1 MRNEVKIKMGK
12 GIERERDRER
22 EHWLGLLAMRRIID
36 SPSVEEVQGRQC
48 HGRAVN
54 FGHGRLGSRNAL
66 DLFKVGAKQLAN
78 FNVVKQDGI
87 FGTHVKPELKKIYK
101 TTADDDYDDDDKY
114 TFNFAFIGN
123 GGATQKFTCLRRR
136 LLRSWMSNSA
146 TGEPSS
152 RGPIQ

>member
-1 MRNEVKIKMGK
+1 
-12 GIERERDRER
+12 
-22 EHWLGLLAMRRIID
+22 MRRIID

-87 FGTHVKPELKKIYK
+87 FGTHVKPELKIFFIK
-101 TTADDDYDDDDKY
+101 TTDDDEY
-114 TFNFAFIGN
+114 TLCNFAFIGN
-123 GGATQKFTCLRRR
+123 GARAHANTRATQKFTCLRRR

>member
-1 MRNEVKIKMGK
+1 
-12 GIERERDRER
+12 
-22 EHWLGLLAMRRIID
+22 MRRIID

-54 FGHGRLGSRNAL
+54 FGHGRLGSGNAL

-87 FGTHVKPELKKIYK
+87 FGTHVKPEKKKIK
-101 TTADDDYDDDDKY
+101 TTDDEY
-114 TFNFAFIGN
+114 TLCNFAFIGN
-123 GGATQKFTCLRRR
+123 GARAHANTRATQKFTCLRRR

>member
-22 EHWLGLLAMRRIID
+22 EREREHWLGLLAMRQIMLCAAAAHD
-36 SPSVEEVQGRQC
+36 SPSVDEVQGRQC

-87 FGTHVKPELKKIYK
+87 FGTHVKPELKK
-101 TTADDDYDDDDKY
+101 
-114 TFNFAFIGN
+114 N
-123 GGATQKFTCLRRR
+123 L
-136 LLRSWMSNSA
+136 
-146 TGEPSS
+146 
-152 RGPIQ
+152 

>member
-1 MRNEVKIKMGK
+1 MCAAAAAN
-12 GIERERDRER
+12 
-22 EHWLGLLAMRRIID
+22 D

-87 FGTHVKPELKKIYK
+87 FGTHVKPELKIFFIK
-101 TTADDDYDDDDKY
+101 TTDDDEY
-114 TFNFAFIGN
+114 TLCNFAFIGN
-123 GGATQKFTCLRRR
+123 GATQKFTCLRRR

>member
-1 MRNEVKIKMGK
+1 
-12 GIERERDRER
+12 
-22 EHWLGLLAMRRIID
+22 MRRIID

-87 FGTHVKPELKKIYK
+87 FGTHVKPEKKY
-101 TTADDDYDDDDKY
+101 
-114 TFNFAFIGN
+114 
-123 GGATQKFTCLRRR
+123 
-136 LLRSWMSNSA
+136 S
-146 TGEPSS
+146 
-152 RGPIQ
+152 

>member
-1 MRNEVKIKMGK
+1 MLCAAA
-12 GIERERDRER
+12 
-22 EHWLGLLAMRRIID
+22 HD
-36 SPSVEEVQGRQC
+36 SPSVDEVQGRQC

-101 TTADDDYDDDDKY
+101 TTAAADDDDD
-114 TFNFAFIGN
+114 TTNARLILHSL
-123 GGATQKFTCLRRR
+123 AAWRRHTKIY
-136 LLRSWMSNSA
+136 LPTPASPPLMDVELSNW
-146 TGEPSS
+146 
-152 RGPIQ
+152 

>member
-1 MRNEVKIKMGK
+1 MCAAAAAN
-12 GIERERDRER
+12 
-22 EHWLGLLAMRRIID
+22 D

-87 FGTHVKPELKKIYK
+87 FGTHVKPELKKNLQ
-101 TTADDDYDDDDKY
+101 D
-114 TFNFAFIGN
+114 N
-123 GGATQKFTCLRRR
+123 RRR
-136 LLRSWMSNSA
+136 R
-146 TGEPSS
+146 
-152 RGPIQ
+152 RRRRRQIHV